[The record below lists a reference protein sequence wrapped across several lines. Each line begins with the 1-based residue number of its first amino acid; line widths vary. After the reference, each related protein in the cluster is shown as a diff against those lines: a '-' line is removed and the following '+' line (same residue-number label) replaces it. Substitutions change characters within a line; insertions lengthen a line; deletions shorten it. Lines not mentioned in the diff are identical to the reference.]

1 MKLYLG
7 FTDGQPCPKL
17 EVIADEVMPGS
28 DVEKDDPATWAKQR
42 EIYIY
47 QGRELAKALRKSLP
61 GMTMDVLLNELTCMK
76 IAQLPKDIIDQ
87 IKAQIGGEIT
97 PITDTVKH

>member
-7 FTDGQPCPKL
+7 ITDGQPCPKL
-17 EVIADEVMPGS
+17 EVTAEETMPGANEM
-28 DVEKDDPATWAKQR
+28 DEATWAKQR